1 MKRILFFLL
10 LPASLS
16 AQDITG
22 IWTGFIFVGGN
33 KLPYEIVITRNE
45 KDLSGYALTVFT
57 INGVENIGVKS
68 LNVKEKK
75 EKIFIED
82 GELLYDNYTTAAR
95 RIKLISTL
103 QLSVEKPVMELSGR
117 FTTRAGDIRQIGNSP
132 YSGTIQLQKKN
143 PEEKAKIIGVLHE
156 LDLIGNLSFLQ
167 PPKDNPSTVNVN
179 PSKDSSSIV
188 RVNPSKVPS
197 LPVNEKQDQFFAPPI
212 VIKDQ
217 PAREFVRK
225 ETVVIREVPFRSDSI
240 RIHLYDNGE
249 IDGDTVTILLNGKIL
264 MNKIGLTA
272 AGIRQTIFLSPDLG
286 DSILLVMYA
295 ENLGSIPPNSGMLVL
310 QDGSQRYDIRFVG
323 DLQKSSA
330 IVLRRKH

>member
-1 MKRILFFLL
+1 F
-10 LPASLS
+10 S
-16 AQDITG
+16 
-22 IWTGFIFVGGN
+22 
-33 KLPYEIVITRNE
+33 
-45 KDLSGYALTVFT
+45 
-57 INGVENIGVKS
+57 INGVDNIGVKS

-75 EKIFIED
+75 EKIIIED
-82 GELLYDNYTTAAR
+82 GDLLYDNYTTAAR
-95 RIKLISTL
+95 KIKLFSTL
-103 QLSVEKPVMELSGR
+103 QLSSENSVMELSGR
-117 FTTRAGDIRQIGNSP
+117 FTTRSGDIRQIGNSP

-143 PEEKAKIIGVLHE
+143 PAEKAKIIGVLHE
-156 LDLIGNLSFLQ
+156 LDLIANLSFLQ
-167 PPKDNPSTVNVN
+167 PL
-179 PSKDSSSIV
+179 KDSSSIV
-188 RVNPSKVPS
+188 RVNPPKDNSSIVRVNPPKDSSSTVRVNSSKVSS
-197 LPVNEKQDQFFAPPI
+197 LQVNEKQDQFFAPPI

-249 IDGDTVTILLNGKIL
+249 IDGDTVTILLNGRVL
-264 MNKIGLTA
+264 MDKVGLTA

-310 QDGSQRYDIRFVG
+310 YDGSQRYDIRFVG